1 MQIDLPLLTL
11 LVSSPSPSSL
21 ITPLVLAEIRRF
33 DSYFDDHERQL
44 ELMILS
50 TYYSDLLALGK
61 DQLQLTLPNLT
72 TLFSLGHSLIHFES
86 FSRAEIKEK
95 DYKEELTTDILA
107 FRQRLRGVE
116 GLTRVELQAVTEYVF
131 RTYFQHYRLYHYLYS
146 GKQASETKLLEITVE
161 TPLPSES
168 LGAAVQRLEFR
179 DIAKSPDKYFSR
191 SNSISSRTNSRRP
204 STRLSD
210 HNFPSEAR
218 KNGKAATA
226 RLPPEPTP
234 PPNEVEVAI
243 AAAEAEFS
251 QMLKA
256 RQEVLDRQVEEA
268 RKKLR
273 R

>member
-1 MQIDLPLLTL
+1 
-11 LVSSPSPSSL
+11 L

-33 DSYFDDHERQL
+33 DTYFDDHERQL

-50 TYYSDLLALGK
+50 TYYSDLLTLGK

-107 FRQRLRGVE
+107 FRARLRGVE
-116 GLTRVELQAVTEYVF
+116 GLTRVELEAVTEYFF

-146 GKQASETKLLEITVE
+146 GKQASETKILEITVE

-179 DIAKSPDKYFSR
+179 DIAKSPDKYSR
-191 SNSISSRTNSRRP
+191 SNSISSHRNSSRP

-210 HNFPSEAR
+210 QNIPSEAR
-218 KNGKAATA
+218 KSDKAATT
-226 RLPPEPTP
+226 RQPPEPTP
-234 PPNEVEVAI
+234 PLNEVERAI